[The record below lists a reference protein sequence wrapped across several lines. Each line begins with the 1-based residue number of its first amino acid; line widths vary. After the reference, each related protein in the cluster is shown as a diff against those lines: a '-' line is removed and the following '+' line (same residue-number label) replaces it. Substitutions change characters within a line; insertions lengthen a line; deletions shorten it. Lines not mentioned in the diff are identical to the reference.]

1 MWLFRLP
8 EDGCFALATVNFLAA
23 ILIFTLLFPSHGFRI
38 NKALVEVMNIKRIM
52 SLLLCGWLDRI
63 KGTFGHM
70 TEKHSFTMLDDNSS
84 LSNTKNRKCRFER
97 YGEEGGTAKKPDAS
111 VVISVSASQDFT
123 YRPSQPEP

>member
-1 MWLFRLP
+1 MLRVG
-8 EDGCFALATVNFLAA
+8 DSKFLGSN
-23 ILIFTLLFPSHGFRI
+23 LIFTLLFTSHGFRI

-70 TEKHSFTMLDDNSS
+70 TEKHSFTTLDHNSS

-97 YGEEGGTAKKPDAS
+97 YGEAGSKAKKPDAS
-111 VVISVSASQDFT
+111 VVISVSASQRF
-123 YRPSQPEP
+123 Y